1 MFASYM
7 IEQLSMAVSAWVIWL
22 KSPRVYRNVVLKCYP
37 WFPSRDSVTHI
48 VTGYETVEKVLPVI
62 ERYELD
68 Y

>member
-1 MFASYM
+1 M
-7 IEQLSMAVSAWVIWL
+7 IKQLSMAVSAGVIWL
-22 KSPRVYRNVVLKCYP
+22 KSPRVYKNVVLKCYP
-37 WFPSRDSVTHI
+37 WFSSRDSVTHI